1 MKKFLVLL
9 LSATVAASTWAQG
22 DSPGRAGI
30 IERLDSCEAI
40 LQEFQGNARLAI
52 PADVLRRARGIIV
65 TNQFKASFFL
75 GIKDGYG
82 VMLVRR
88 PNGKWSVPAFL
99 KAGDVS
105 LGFQVGGQALNTVMI
120 LLDDETPR
128 RLFRGRVN
136 FGTEAKVV
144 AGIRAAES
152 QMVTQ
157 NLPAGTNVL
166 VYTNQE
172 GFIAGVA
179 LKTGFISPDEKTNQ
193 AFYNAR
199 HKLPELLYSDWVQP
213 PPEARYLMDYV
224 EKITH

>member
-1 MKKFLVLL
+1 MKKFLTFILG
-9 LSATVAASTWAQG
+9 ATLVASSFAQS
-22 DSPGRAGI
+22 DIPSHKAI
-30 IERLDSCEAI
+30 LERLDSCEAI

-52 PADVLRRARGIIV
+52 PADVLRRARGIII

-105 LGFQVGGQALNTVMI
+105 LGFQVGGQALNTVMVI
-120 LLDDETPR
+120 LDDETPR

-136 FGTEAKVV
+136 FGSEAKVV
-144 AGIRAAES
+144 AGIRSAES
-152 QMVTQ
+152 EMVTQ
-157 NLPAGTNVL
+157 NLPSGTNVL
-166 VYTNQE
+166 VYSNQE
-172 GFIAGVA
+172 GLIAGVA
-179 LKTGFISPDEKTNQ
+179 LKTGFISPDERVND
-193 AFYNAR
+193 AFYKTK

-213 PPEARYLMDYV
+213 PEEARFLMNYV
-224 EKITH
+224 EQLTR

>member
-1 MKKFLVLL
+1 MKKFLTILL
-9 LSATVAASTWAQG
+9 GVCLAATTWAQG
-22 DSPGRAGI
+22 EMPSRKGV

-40 LQEFQGNARLAI
+40 LQEFQGNARLKI
-52 PADVLRRARGIIV
+52 PDHILRRAKGLII

-82 VMLVRR
+82 VLLVKR
-88 PNGKWSVPAFL
+88 PNGRWSVPSFL

-105 LGFQVGGQALNTVMI
+105 LGFQVGGQALNTVMV

-152 QMVTQ
+152 EMVTGEI
-157 NLPAGTNVL
+157 PAKANVL

-172 GFIAGVA
+172 GLIAGVA
-179 LKTGFISPDEKTNQ
+179 LKTGFISPDEKANQ
-193 AFYNAR
+193 ILYNAR

-213 PPEARYLMDYV
+213 PPEARYLMNYV
-224 EKITH
+224 EQITR